1 MADIPEDDL
10 AGTRAA
16 MAPTL
21 NATASILPLLA
32 KTRQARFDPQ
42 LNQRWQAAVRQLSG
56 DWSIR
61 HQTGEVA
68 VRPGVFAL
76 YQLALESADGDCL
89 RLVEGL
95 ASVIDRI
102 EDVGP
107 SPRLVAAFSAC
118 LESLGDPRGLE
129 HEAFTERAQHFAE
142 RLSAVAGESQE
153 AAARSTVIDWLFVG
167 DSEDKV
173 SQMRDALA
181 ALPPDAY
188 ALKTL
193 SAQMAL
199 EAEQIG
205 MYGIMH
211 LARQL
216 NRAVG
221 DGAHLELGAVRTGIS
236 RQLDQLSASLAA
248 VDG

>member
-1 MADIPEDDL
+1 M
-10 AGTRAA
+10 
-16 MAPTL
+16 
-21 NATASILPLLA
+21 
-32 KTRQARFDPQ
+32 
-42 LNQRWQAAVRQLSG
+42 
-56 DWSIR
+56 
-61 HQTGEVA
+61 
-68 VRPGVFAL
+68 
-76 YQLALESADGDCL
+76 
-89 RLVEGL
+89 
-95 ASVIDRI
+95 IDR
-102 EDVGP
+102 
-107 SPRLVAAFSAC
+107 
-118 LESLGDPRGLE
+118 
-129 HEAFTERAQHFAE
+129 
-142 RLSAVAGESQE
+142 
-153 AAARSTVIDWLFVG
+153 LFVG

-221 DGAHLELGAVRTGIS
+221 DGAHLELSSVRTGIA

>member
-10 AGTRAA
+10 AATRAA

-32 KTRQARFDPQ
+32 STREARFAPQ
-42 LNQRWQAAVRQLSG
+42 LNQRWLATVANLNI
-56 DWSIR
+56 DWGSR

-76 YQLALESADGDCL
+76 YQLALESGDTDCL
-89 RLVEGL
+89 HLAEAL

-107 SPRLVAAFSAC
+107 TPRMVAAFSAC
-118 LESLGDPRGLE
+118 LETLGDPAGLE
-129 HEAFTERAQHFAE
+129 HEAFSARAQHFAE
-142 RLSAVAGESQE
+142 RLTSVAGESVE
-153 AAARSTVIDWLFVG
+153 AAARSAVIDRLFVG
-167 DSEDKV
+167 ESEDKV
-173 SQMRDALA
+173 GQMRDALA

-193 SAQMAL
+193 SAQIAQ

-216 NRAVG
+216 NRAIG
-221 DGAHLELGAVRTGIS
+221 DGAHLELTAVHTGIA
-236 RQLDQLSASLAA
+236 RQLDLLSASLAV